1 LNRRIAALRKKDM
14 SIDVLAFA
22 FGGILLLV
30 GILGGGFEL
39 KELKVPRVGGLIR
52 LVTLLAGSCFI
63 TLAIGLHSS
72 VKEPA
77 SPTNIPVVTGDAGKQ
92 TPPPTSAK
100 EDPIDFTIH
109 DQLGENEVSEQV
121 TILLDGRRVGTL
133 TVTEEYPDAM
143 ISVSVPQTGRYSYTA
158 EATTA
163 FNIDGERHDVIGAG
177 QGTINVKPGKSFDL
191 RGSPNSNNT
200 LLITLEERPQ

>member
-1 LNRRIAALRKKDM
+1 M

-22 FGGILLLV
+22 FGGVLLLV

-39 KELKVPRVGGLIR
+39 KELKIPRVGGIIR
-52 LVTLLAGSCFI
+52 LVTLLAGTCFI
-63 TLAIGLHSS
+63 TLGIGLNSS
-72 VKEPA
+72 VKAPP
-77 SPTNIPVVTGDAGKQ
+77 SQTNIPVVTADAGK
-92 TPPPTSAK
+92 PTLLPHSAK
-100 EDPIDFTIH
+100 EDPIEFTIH

-133 TVTEEYPDAM
+133 TISEEYPDAM
-143 ISVSVPQTGRYSYTA
+143 ISVTVPQTGRYSYTA

-163 FNIDGERHDVIGAG
+163 FVFDGERHQVIGAG

-191 RGSPNSNNT
+191 RGSPSSNNT
-200 LLITLEERPQ
+200 LLISLEERPQ